1 MRVFVVEDEV
11 PARDRLLET
20 IARVEPQAQVVGT
33 AGSVREARAWL
44 AAHPPPDLMLLD
56 VQLSDGLSL
65 DLFRDGAIASPA
77 IFATAYDE
85 FVLQAFRANAIDYVL
100 KPVSDAA
107 LARAF
112 ESYRRLR
119 THFAPPLATILDGH
133 GSPPSPPPPRQRLLA
148 RRGSGFVSLRVDEI
162 ACFVSLDKL
171 TFAVDAAG
179 TRHLVETSLGEL
191 EGELDGRRFFRVNR
205 QVIASA
211 GAIVGFRSA
220 GKGRLDVQ
228 LAPPGLDTISV
239 TQERAAAFREWL
251 GR

>member
-1 MRVFVVEDEV
+1 MKIFVAEDEV

-20 IARVEPQAQVVGT
+20 IGRVDPQAQVIGT

-44 AAHPPPDLMLLD
+44 AAHPAPDLLLLD
-56 VQLSDGLSL
+56 VQLADGLSL
-65 DLFRDGAIASPA
+65 ELFRDGTIGSPA

-85 FVLQAFRANAIDYVL
+85 FVLEAFRANAIDYVL

-112 ESYRRLR
+112 AGYRRLKS
-119 THFAPPLATILDGH
+119 HFDGALAGVLDGR
-133 GSPPSPPPPRQRLLA
+133 PSPLRAPRQRLLA

-179 TRHLVETSLGEL
+179 ARHVVETSLGEL
-191 EGELDGRRFFRVNR
+191 EGELDATRFFRINR

-211 GAIVGFRSA
+211 GAVVGFRAA
-220 GKGRLDVQ
+220 GKGRLEVE
-228 LAPPGLDTISV
+228 LAPPGIDRVTV
-239 TQERAAAFREWL
+239 TQERAAAFRDWL
-251 GR
+251 AR